1 MARRKIVSKA
11 RKLYQY
17 FMVFMIVRYIEKK
30 QVGSLN
36 DLFKPFC
43 VFHSL
48 LEWTKGLESHGKGV
62 NLKFIRFRF
71 LSLKIGSDLPSTQV
85 TQPRQ
90 EKALQR
96 LPRVHLFQEAMGSCL
111 S

>member
-1 MARRKIVSKA
+1 
-11 RKLYQY
+11 
-17 FMVFMIVRYIEKK
+17 MVFMVVRCTEKK

-36 DLFKPFC
+36 DLFKPFR
-43 VFHSL
+43 VFHFL
-48 LEWTKGLESHGKGV
+48 LEWAKGLESHGEGV
-62 NLKFIRFRF
+62 NLKFNPFIPQ
-71 LSLKIGSDLPSTQV
+71 LKIGSDLPSTQV

-90 EKALQR
+90 EKALQG